1 MAKFNGRPHQPKCL
15 SGTQCVLWAP
25 SSVVMCTEV
34 SKPDSPSRL
43 PVQTVASMILAAW
56 WQQCDRVHSHYVLL
70 AQECSQGMQCY
81 YFPRCQEILLGYRG
95 NHYKDHTSQRV
106 PMLLERAALSD
117 PQSQSRVAALR
128 SLLLAITVM
137 SLQNPNLPNKN
148 HPSNWRELKLRETSK
163 SRNEEQ
169 EVVICEGFFRA
180 LFSLAN
186 LPRSSQSSCFSSRLS
201 SDALNFTS
209 RCN

>member
-1 MAKFNGRPHQPKCL
+1 MSTLICCYVHRGEQAWLPIKAASTDGGIHDSGSMVTAVRPSPQPLCIIGTGML
-15 SGTQCVLWAP
+15 SRHAMLLL
-25 SSVVMCTEV
+25 
-34 SKPDSPSRL
+34 SPL
-43 PVQTVASMILAAW
+43 P
-56 WQQCDRVHSHYVLL
+56 R
-70 AQECSQGMQCY
+70 G
-81 YFPRCQEILLGYRG
+81 ILLRYRG

-117 PQSQSRVAALR
+117 PQSQNRVAALR